1 MRTCCRVWPGL
12 AECTP
17 NIAMRPSLL
26 LLLPLLAA
34 GCRSV
39 AQPPAHSDAPDGRGI
54 HPAPGTSIVRFEE
67 LDEGVYK
74 GSKPKTEADYEFLQ
88 SKQVKYVVQLRLFP
102 GLNAIEKKRV
112 EEHGMILI
120 PATINA
126 SPIEPEEHYVNQV
139 LCMLHD
145 RRYRPIYVHC
155 DLGRDRAMLIA
166 GLYDMYYR
174 GMSKEEAYR
183 DMKLHGFKDDWTLR
197 GLKSYFE
204 KHSQPP
210 IQQYVPHCDLPPPAE
225 REKAASGSSAAP
237 QMRY

>member
-1 MRTCCRVWPGL
+1 MRL
-12 AECTP
+12 SA
-17 NIAMRPSLL
+17 LL
-26 LLLPLLAA
+26 VVPILAA

-39 AQPPAHSDAPDGRGI
+39 AQPQVRSDAPDIRRI

-88 SKQVKYVVQLRLFP
+88 SKRVKYVVELRLFP
-102 GLNAIEKKRV
+102 RLNAIEKKRV
-112 EEHGMILI
+112 REHGMILI

-126 SPIEPEEHYVNQV
+126 SPIEPEEDQVNRV
-139 LCMLHD
+139 LCILHD
-145 RRYRPIYVHC
+145 LRYRPIYIHC

-174 GMSKEEAYR
+174 HVSKDEAYR
-183 DMKLHGFKDDWTLR
+183 HMKHFGFKDDWTLR

-204 KHSQPP
+204 KHAQAP
-210 IQQYVPHCDLPPPAE
+210 IEQYVPHCDVPPPPE
-225 REKAASGSSAAP
+225 RKQAASASGAAP
-237 QMRY
+237 QIRH

>member
-1 MRTCCRVWPGL
+1 MRLT
-12 AECTP
+12 
-17 NIAMRPSLL
+17 LL
-26 LLLPLLAA
+26 LVLPLLAG

-39 AQPPAHSDAPDGRGI
+39 AQPSVRSDTPDVRRI

-74 GSKPKTEADYEFLQ
+74 GSKPKTEADYEFLK
-88 SKQVKYVVQLRLFP
+88 SRQVKYVVELRLFP
-102 GLNAIEKKRV
+102 GLNSIEKKRV
-112 EEHGMILI
+112 KEHGMILI

-126 SPIEPEEHYVNQV
+126 SPIEPEERHVNQV

-145 RRYRPIYVHC
+145 LRYRPIYIHC

-166 GLYDMYYR
+166 GLYGMYYR
-174 GMSKEEAYR
+174 GMSKDEAYR
-183 DMKLHGFKDDWTLR
+183 DMKHYGFKDNWSLR

-210 IQQYVPHCDLPPPAE
+210 IEQYVPHCSVPPPPE
-225 REKAASGSSAAP
+225 RVQATSASSTAAQA
-237 QMRY
+237 RH

>member
-1 MRTCCRVWPGL
+1 MRLSV
-12 AECTP
+12 
-17 NIAMRPSLL
+17 LL
-26 LLLPLLAA
+26 ILPLLGA

-39 AQPPAHSDAPDGRGI
+39 AQPPVSGDAPDIRRI

-74 GSKPKTEADYEFLQ
+74 GSKPKTEADYEFLK
-88 SKQVKYVVQLRLFP
+88 SRRVKYVVELRLFP

-112 EEHGMILI
+112 KEHGMILI

-126 SPIEPEEHYVNQV
+126 SPIEPEERHVNQV
-139 LCMLHD
+139 LCLLHD
-145 RRYRPIYVHC
+145 PRYRPIYIHC

-166 GLYDMYYR
+166 GLYGMYYR
-174 GMSKEEAYR
+174 GMSKDEAYR
-183 DMKLHGFKDDWTLR
+183 DMKHYGFKDDWTLR

-210 IQQYVPHCDLPPPAE
+210 IEQYVPHCSMPPPP
-225 REKAASGSSAAP
+225 EKEQGASTSSAAP
-237 QMRY
+237 QTRP